1 MKRKPYP
8 SDVTDQQWAL
18 IEPLFPRPPRRSRP
32 GRPREVD
39 LREVVNALFYHAREG
54 CSWRALPHDL
64 PAWNSVYHYF
74 REWNADGIWQ
84 KILDVL
90 RPLARVQAGRALTP
104 SAAAIDSQSV
114 RTALGGQERGI
125 DGGKKVQGRKRHIL
139 VDSLGFLLAV
149 VVTAANVDDAR
160 AAQDVFAQVRG
171 RDFPR
176 LQVVFADAK
185 YHNYE
190 LYDWLSR
197 HRRPY
202 RLEIVSRPKGETKF
216 QPLPVRWVVERTYAW
231 QGRYRCLSKDYEH
244 TPEASEAMIRIAAVH
259 HLLQRLRPKG
269 RPYSQR
275 FRFKR
280 PRKTGGETNY

>member
-1 MKRKPYP
+1 MRRKPYP

-18 IEPLFPRPPRRSRP
+18 IEPLFPWDPRSSQP
-32 GRPREVD
+32 GRPRAVD

-54 CSWRALPHDL
+54 CTWRALPHDFPL
-64 PAWNSVYHYF
+64 WNTVHYYF
-74 REWNADGIWQ
+74 QEWNADGTWQ

-90 RPLARVQAGRALTP
+90 RPLARVQAGRASSP

-114 RTALGGQERGI
+114 RTALGGKERGI
-125 DGGKKVQGRKRHIL
+125 DGGKRVQGRKRHIL
-139 VDSLGFLLAV
+139 VDSLGFLIAV

-160 AAQDVFAQVRG
+160 AAQDIFAQVRG

-176 LQVVFADAK
+176 LQVVFADSR

-190 LYDWLSR
+190 LDDWLSR

-202 RLEIVSRPKGETKF
+202 RLEIVSRLKGETKF
-216 QPLPVRWVVERTYAW
+216 KPLPVRWVVERTYAW

-244 TPEASEAMIRIAAVH
+244 TPEASEAMIRIAAIH
-259 HLLQRLRPKG
+259 QLLQRLRPKG
-269 RPYSQR
+269 KPYSQR
-275 FRFKR
+275 FRFKKH
-280 PRKTGGETNY
+280 PKQSFNLL

>member
-1 MKRKPYP
+1 MKRKAYP
-8 SDVTDQQWAL
+8 SDVTDEQWAL
-18 IEPLFPRPPRRSRP
+18 IEPLLPRVHQRRGP

-39 LREVVNALFYHAREG
+39 LREVANALFYHAREG

-64 PAWNSVYHYF
+64 PPWKTVYNYF
-74 REWNADGIWQ
+74 QWWGEDGTWQ

-90 RPLARVQAGRALTP
+90 RPLARVKAGRAPTP

-114 RTALGGQERGI
+114 KTALGGKERGT

-160 AAQDVFAQVRG
+160 AAQHIFAEVRG

-176 LQVVFADAK
+176 LLVVFADVK
-185 YHNYE
+185 YHNYARE
-190 LYDWLSR
+190 DWLSL

-202 RLEIVSRPKGETKF
+202 RLEIMSRPKGETAFK
-216 QPLPVRWVVERTYAW
+216 PLPVRWVVERTYAW
-231 QGRYRCLSKDYEH
+231 QGRYRALSKDYEH
-244 TPEASEAMIRIAAVH
+244 TPRSSEAVIRIAAIH
-259 HLLQRLRPKG
+259 HLLQRLRPEEKP
-269 RPYSQR
+269 RSQR

-280 PRKTGGETNY
+280 PRKRAA